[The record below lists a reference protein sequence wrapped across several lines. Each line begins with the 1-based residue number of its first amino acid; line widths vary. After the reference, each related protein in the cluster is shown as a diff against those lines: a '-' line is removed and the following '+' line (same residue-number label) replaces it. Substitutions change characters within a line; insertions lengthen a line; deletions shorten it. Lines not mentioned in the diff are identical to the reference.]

1 MIQFI
6 SKVASLFA
14 NDGRF
19 INFKERK
26 NSMKSKVISSVV
38 AAAFFNGGAYAAG
51 ISIDNVIQRWPWNN
65 KVDITYTVTDAQVS
79 ANGVFYGLRFEVV
92 ANGEKYEFS
101 GSSIGA
107 SAESGAGSKQHVAT
121 WTAPAGISCSDC
133 SITATLFATNVPSGR
148 DYMIVDLDS
157 GDVYYEGLME
167 TQVRSNERYNKDAY
181 KNGGLMV
188 LRRIPRWSDRASLPN
203 ASELTGSGYPTGDDR
218 SFADSGDLKN
228 DGVNSVAHWTPEQD
242 YYMGVFPV
250 TCCQYGKITGVGDD
264 GKLPKTVSW
273 NDVRDSLAPMATIPS
288 DGSGNGFMAKLNTL
302 TKSKCGVA
310 GFDLPTEPMF
320 EIACRSGSET
330 TYFWG
335 DELDFE
341 YVISGDNCTENTDPG
356 ERNPNKWGLY
366 GMSGG
371 SVWQWC
377 RDTFDGKSDLSSLY
391 GSLFT
396 PYGAEFGDVEAYR
409 VRRGGGSYVD
419 VILKSDKTP
428 REWIIKKFFASYRTS
443 ARGVVDN
450 CQGFRVAYVAKWG
463 ER

>member
-1 MIQFI
+1 
-6 SKVASLFA
+6 
-14 NDGRF
+14 
-19 INFKERK
+19 
-26 NSMKSKVISSVV
+26 MKSKVISGIV

-228 DGVNSVAHWTPEQD
+228 DGQTGLIQLRTGS
-242 YYMGVFPV
+242 PV
-250 TCCQYGKITGVGDD
+250 DCRIHSATVG
-264 GKLPKTVSW
+264 
-273 NDVRDSLAPMATIPS
+273 IP
-288 DGSGNGFMAKLNTL
+288 
-302 TKSKCGVA
+302 
-310 GFDLPTEPMF
+310 
-320 EIACRSGSET
+320 
-330 TYFWG
+330 
-335 DELDFE
+335 
-341 YVISGDNCTENTDPG
+341 
-356 ERNPNKWGLY
+356 
-366 GMSGG
+366 
-371 SVWQWC
+371 
-377 RDTFDGKSDLSSLY
+377 
-391 GSLFT
+391 
-396 PYGAEFGDVEAYR
+396 
-409 VRRGGGSYVD
+409 
-419 VILKSDKTP
+419 
-428 REWIIKKFFASYRTS
+428 
-443 ARGVVDN
+443 
-450 CQGFRVAYVAKWG
+450 
-463 ER
+463 